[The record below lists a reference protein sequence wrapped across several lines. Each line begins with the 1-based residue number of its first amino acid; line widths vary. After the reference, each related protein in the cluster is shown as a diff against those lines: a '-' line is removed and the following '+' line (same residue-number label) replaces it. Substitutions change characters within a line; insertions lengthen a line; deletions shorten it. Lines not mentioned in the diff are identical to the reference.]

1 MIVQQLI
8 QLTPIALVWLSGLI
22 LAITRWQRHPQVS
35 LWIVVSLA
43 AMIVA
48 NAGQL
53 ALLMALQGANSWTLY
68 LVRAWNPLL
77 STLGWAGI
85 FVAIFGWRGLKAAES
100 STRWLQFS
108 IRNLLLLMLFAGI
121 VCGLLRGLIVLMGD
135 DAQNLLGFVVIIP
148 LLFALPIGTYLA
160 WLRRRQ
166 YPGVSQCVIA
176 AIGLEVAGWL
186 ILDLLVA
193 FWAKASSVFSLLPFL
208 SLLRPV
214 MSVTK
219 WILLL
224 CAALGWRHELVERPS
239 LGRFTADESPAKLS

>member
-77 STLGWAGI
+77 STLG
-85 FVAIFGWRGLKAAES
+85 
-100 STRWLQFS
+100 
-108 IRNLLLLMLFAGI
+108 
-121 VCGLLRGLIVLMGD
+121 
-135 DAQNLLGFVVIIP
+135 
-148 LLFALPIGTYLA
+148 
-160 WLRRRQ
+160 
-166 YPGVSQCVIA
+166 
-176 AIGLEVAGWL
+176 
-186 ILDLLVA
+186 
-193 FWAKASSVFSLLPFL
+193 
-208 SLLRPV
+208 
-214 MSVTK
+214 
-219 WILLL
+219 
-224 CAALGWRHELVERPS
+224 
-239 LGRFTADESPAKLS
+239 